1 MDFFLKKLYG
11 NENNCYNS
19 DNGVPQGAAESTI
32 EKRRIIMLKGKTVV
46 LGVTGSIAA
55 YKMANVASMLVK
67 LHADVHVIMTQNA
80 CQFITPVTFETLTG
94 NKCMVDTF
102 DRNFQFHVAH
112 VSIAKKA
119 DVLLIAPAS
128 ANVIGKLANG
138 IADDMLT
145 TTAMACTCKT
155 IIAPAMNTNMYHN
168 PILQDNLKKL
178 EGYGYEIIAP
188 EKGLLACRDIGD
200 GKMPSEDVL
209 IGHIVREIAYE
220 KDLAG
225 MKVIVTAGP
234 TQESVDPVRYIT
246 NHSTGKMG
254 YELAK
259 AAMLRGAEV
268 TLVSGVTALERPM
281 FVDFVQVKSA
291 GDMFEAMKARFL
303 DNDIII
309 KAAAVADYKPKNYN
323 DEKTKKKDGDM
334 SIELDRT
341 QDILKYMGEHRR
353 EGQFYCGFS
362 METQNMLENS
372 RVKLDKK
379 NIDMVVANNLKIAG
393 SGFGTDTNVVTMIS
407 KQEEIELELL
417 TKEEVAHKIL
427 DEILKLKA
435 LKG

>member
-1 MDFFLKKLYG
+1 
-11 NENNCYNS
+11 
-19 DNGVPQGAAESTI
+19 
-32 EKRRIIMLKGKTVV
+32 MLKGKTVV

-67 LHADVHVIMTQNA
+67 MNADVHVIMTQNA

-178 EGYGYEIIAP
+178 EGYGFEVIAP
-188 EKGLLACRDIGD
+188 DKGVLACRDVGD

-209 IGHIVREIAYE
+209 VAHIVKEIAYE

-268 TLVSGVTALERPM
+268 TLVSGVTSLAKPL
-281 FVDFVQVKSA
+281 FVDYVQVKSA
-291 GDMFEAMKARFL
+291 GDMFEAMKERFL

-372 RVKLDKK
+372 RVKLTKK
-379 NIDMVVANNLKIAG
+379 NIDMVVANNLTVAG

-407 KQEEIELELL
+407 KEEEIELELL

-427 DEILKLKA
+427 DQILKLK
-435 LKG
+435 K